1 MRKVFLK
8 MTMKS
13 LRYDARSGRNV
24 ARASHYGQCIGANT
38 YPLEQSRKKEE
49 SMRTCSHWTAAAV
62 LLGTLACLSTAAVAQ
77 SYPTKPVRILVGFA
91 PGGGTDIMARAVAAK
106 LGESMKQQ
114 FIVENR
120 PGANANLAAKLA
132 AESPADGYTI
142 LFMSVAHIMSKPV
155 YKNLGYDIERD
166 LTPITVVSDVSNV
179 LAAHP
184 SLPARTVKELV
195 ALARS
200 KPGEL
205 TYATSGVAS
214 PEHFAGELFKMM
226 TKTNLLMVPYKGG
239 GPIAIDLV
247 AGHVITSFST
257 MPPIIPHIRANR
269 VRAIAVTKEKRA
281 SVLPD
286 VPTIAETVPGYAMS
300 TWYGAVAPAKTPR
313 DIVVRLNQEM
323 VKALALP
330 DVKERLASLGA
341 EIVASS
347 PDETAAFFRTELAK
361 YTKVAEAAKIRA
373 E

>member
-1 MRKVFLK
+1 
-8 MTMKS
+8 MTS
-13 LRYDARSGRNV
+13 IRTTTAVAALLTALGCASG
-24 ARASHYGQCIGANT
+24 AALAQT
-38 YPLEQSRKKEE
+38 YP
-49 SMRTCSHWTAAAV
+49 A
-62 LLGTLACLSTAAVAQ
+62 
-77 SYPTKPVRILVGFA
+77 KPVRILVGFA
-91 PGGGTDIMARAVAAK
+91 PGGGTDIMARAVGAK
-106 LGESMKQQ
+106 LTESMKQQ

-132 AESPADGYTI
+132 AEAPADGYTI

-184 SLPARTVKELV
+184 SLPAKTVKEV
-195 ALARS
+195 IALARA
-200 KPGEL
+200 KPGQL

-214 PEHFAGELFKMM
+214 PEHFAGEMFKMM
-226 TKTNLLMVPYKGG
+226 TNTNLLMVPYKGG

-257 MPPIIPHIRANR
+257 MPPIIPHIRAGR
-269 VRAIAVTKEKRA
+269 VRAVAVTKDKRA
-281 SVLPD
+281 GVLPD

-313 DIVVRLNQEM
+313 EIVVRLNQEM

-330 DVKERLASLGA
+330 DVKERMASLGA
-341 EIVASS
+341 EIVATS
-347 PDETAAFFRTELAK
+347 PEQTVAFFKSELAK
-361 YTKVAEAAKIRA
+361 YTKVAVAAKIRA